1 MLNGIKYKSKIDYIN
16 FVDKKM
22 EARKELI
29 LNTIIREHIKT
40 GAPVGSGILV
50 EKYKLDISPATARNE
65 MAELEAEGYIV
76 QPHTSAGRIPTELAY
91 NYYLKNIQTKK
102 ISKSDKDSL
111 EELLNKNTEESFK
124 EVAKHL
130 SQLSGVAVFWAFHQH
145 NLYYT
150 GISNLFQQPE
160 FSRMNIIFDISA
172 IIDRIDEIIN
182 EVFTDVPDGLCTKIG
197 TNSPFGDFSGSI
209 MAKYKF
215 GEHEGL
221 FGLLGPMRMDY
232 ERNMSLVDFVY
243 NKINNSKN

>member
-1 MLNGIKYKSKIDYIN
+1 MDP
-16 FVDKKM
+16 
-22 EARKELI
+22 RKELI
-29 LNTIIREHIKT
+29 LNTIIKEHIKT

-65 MAELEAEGYIV
+65 MADLEAEGYIV
-76 QPHTSAGRIPTELAY
+76 QPHTSAGRIPTEIAY
-91 NYYLKNIQTKK
+91 NYYLQKMQMKK

-111 EELLNKNTEESFK
+111 EEILKENTEESFK
-124 EVAKHL
+124 NVAKHL
-130 SQLSGVAVFWAFHQH
+130 SQLSGVAVFWAFHRH

-160 FSRMNIIFDISA
+160 FSRLNIIFDISA

-182 EVFTDVPDGLCTKIG
+182 EVFSDIPNGLDTKIG
-197 TNSPFGDFSGSI
+197 TKSPFGDFSGSI

-232 ERNMSLVDFVY
+232 ERNLALIDFVY
-243 NKINNSKN
+243 NKINNA

>member
-1 MLNGIKYKSKIDYIN
+1 MDP
-16 FVDKKM
+16 
-22 EARKELI
+22 RKELI
-29 LNTIIREHIKT
+29 LNTIIKEHIKT

-65 MAELEAEGYIV
+65 MANLETEGYIV

-91 NYYLKNIQTKK
+91 NYYLARIQPKK

-111 EELLNKNTEESFK
+111 EELLSQNSEENFK
-124 EVAKHL
+124 DVAKHL
-130 SQLSGVAVFWAFHQH
+130 SQLSGVAVFWAFHRH

-182 EVFTDVPDGLCTKIG
+182 EVFSEIPVGINTKIG

-209 MAKYKF
+209 IAKYKS

-232 ERNMSLVDFVY
+232 ERNLSLIDFVL
-243 NKINNSKN
+243 NRINSGNV